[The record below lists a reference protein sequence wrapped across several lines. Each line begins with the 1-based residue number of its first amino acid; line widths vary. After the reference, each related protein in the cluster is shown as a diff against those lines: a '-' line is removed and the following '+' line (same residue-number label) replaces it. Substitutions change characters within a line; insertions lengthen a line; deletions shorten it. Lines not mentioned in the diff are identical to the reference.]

1 MRTARQ
7 LFREVVKHEM
17 ENTDLV
23 IKLQQQ
29 TERTATLVQQL
40 EARKREIQMAKTME
54 NELKVEMRRLKAE
67 AENLRA
73 QLEPA
78 PTSPR
83 SERRVRLDGEES
95 DASSLAV
102 TAPEV
107 EDHASTGKTAILAS
121 AKESLA

>member
-67 AENLRA
+67 AEN
-73 QLEPA
+73 P
-78 PTSPR
+78 SC
-83 SERRVRLDGEES
+83 
-95 DASSLAV
+95 
-102 TAPEV
+102 
-107 EDHASTGKTAILAS
+107 ST
-121 AKESLA
+121 